1 MKKKEKHFSSDSL
14 NPWTTFSYMSQSISF
29 DYFSK
34 LVFFFNQKNPNTIS
48 LCPSLYLTEP
58 QDIEIFFQNHLSI
71 QYLGSWSP
79 ASLPITSS
87 QFCFPGLWSPLSH
100 LILISPPHFLTLFF
114 VFLFDCHVDSLAAF
128 LIPNNLSGPVHQP
141 KILESSNLTQLPSS
155 ICLFILDFPTLSQI
169 LQIWY
174 LFTNFINFQFSSQIL
189 FLFYVSVTLF

>member
-100 LILISPPHFLTLFF
+100 LILIFTSPFLDSILCVSLWLSCWLFGSF
-114 VFLFDCHVDSLAAF
+114 SNSKQPIRSSASAQNTGVF
-128 LIPNNLSGPVHQP
+128 
-141 KILESSNLTQLPSS
+141 
-155 ICLFILDFPTLSQI
+155 
-169 LQIWY
+169 
-174 LFTNFINFQFSSQIL
+174 
-189 FLFYVSVTLF
+189 